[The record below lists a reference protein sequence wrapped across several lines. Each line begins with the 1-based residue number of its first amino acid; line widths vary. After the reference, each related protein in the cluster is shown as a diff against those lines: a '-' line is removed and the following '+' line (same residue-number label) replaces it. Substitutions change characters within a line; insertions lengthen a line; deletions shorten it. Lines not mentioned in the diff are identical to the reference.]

1 MFQIQREMCR
11 GLTARNS
18 ESSNIIEIDIWNMLS
33 CKNCSWILIVMTY
46 TEMDVKKVA
55 ALARL
60 EVADEDVP
68 TYERELASIFEMIQK
83 IQDIDTSNIEPMS
96 HPKDIELRLR
106 PDQVTEPDQRAELQ
120 QIAPATENGLYLV
133 PKVLDWTNTF
143 NSEQ

>member
-1 MFQIQREMCR
+1 
-11 GLTARNS
+11 
-18 ESSNIIEIDIWNMLS
+18 
-33 CKNCSWILIVMTY
+33 MTFA
-46 TEMDVKKVA
+46 EMDVKKVA

-83 IQDIDTSNIEPMS
+83 IQEIDTSNIEPMS

-133 PKVLDWTNTF
+133 PKVLD
-143 NSEQ
+143 

>member
-1 MFQIQREMCR
+1 
-11 GLTARNS
+11 
-18 ESSNIIEIDIWNMLS
+18 
-33 CKNCSWILIVMTY
+33 MTF

-60 EVADEDVP
+60 EVADQDVP

-83 IQDIDTSNIEPMS
+83 IQEIDTSNIEPMS

-133 PKVLDWTNTF
+133 PKVLD
-143 NSEQ
+143 

>member
-1 MFQIQREMCR
+1 
-11 GLTARNS
+11 
-18 ESSNIIEIDIWNMLS
+18 
-33 CKNCSWILIVMTY
+33 MTFAQ
-46 TEMDVKKVA
+46 MDVKKVA

-133 PKVLDWTNTF
+133 PKVLD
-143 NSEQ
+143 

>member
-1 MFQIQREMCR
+1 
-11 GLTARNS
+11 
-18 ESSNIIEIDIWNMLS
+18 
-33 CKNCSWILIVMTY
+33 
-46 TEMDVKKVA
+46 MDVKKVA

-60 EVADEDVP
+60 EVADKDVP

-83 IQDIDTSNIEPMS
+83 IQEIDTSNIEPMS

-133 PKVLDWTNTF
+133 PKVLD
-143 NSEQ
+143 

>member
-1 MFQIQREMCR
+1 
-11 GLTARNS
+11 
-18 ESSNIIEIDIWNMLS
+18 
-33 CKNCSWILIVMTY
+33 
-46 TEMDVKKVA
+46 MDVKKVA

-133 PKVLDWTNTF
+133 PKVLD
-143 NSEQ
+143 

>member
-1 MFQIQREMCR
+1 
-11 GLTARNS
+11 
-18 ESSNIIEIDIWNMLS
+18 
-33 CKNCSWILIVMTY
+33 MTF

-60 EVADEDVP
+60 EVADKDVP

-83 IQDIDTSNIEPMS
+83 IQEIDTSNIEPMS

-133 PKVLDWTNTF
+133 PKVLD
-143 NSEQ
+143 

>member
-1 MFQIQREMCR
+1 
-11 GLTARNS
+11 
-18 ESSNIIEIDIWNMLS
+18 
-33 CKNCSWILIVMTY
+33 
-46 TEMDVKKVA
+46 MDVKKVA

-60 EVADEDVP
+60 EIADKDVP

-83 IQDIDTSNIEPMS
+83 IQEIDTSNIEPMS

-133 PKVLDWTNTF
+133 PKVLD
-143 NSEQ
+143 

>member
-1 MFQIQREMCR
+1 
-11 GLTARNS
+11 
-18 ESSNIIEIDIWNMLS
+18 
-33 CKNCSWILIVMTY
+33 MTF
-46 TEMDVKKVA
+46 TKIDVKKVA

-60 EVADEDVP
+60 EVADKDVP

-83 IQDIDTSNIEPMS
+83 IQEIDTSNIEPMS

-133 PKVLDWTNTF
+133 PKVLD
-143 NSEQ
+143 

>member
-1 MFQIQREMCR
+1 
-11 GLTARNS
+11 
-18 ESSNIIEIDIWNMLS
+18 
-33 CKNCSWILIVMTY
+33 MTF

-60 EVADEDVP
+60 EVADQDVP

-133 PKVLDWTNTF
+133 PKVLD
-143 NSEQ
+143 